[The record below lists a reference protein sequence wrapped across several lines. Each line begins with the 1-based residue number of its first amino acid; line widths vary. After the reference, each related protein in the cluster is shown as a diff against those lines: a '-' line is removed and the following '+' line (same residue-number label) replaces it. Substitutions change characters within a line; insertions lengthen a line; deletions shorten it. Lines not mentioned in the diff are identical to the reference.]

1 MFKSAERKKSQG
13 FTLAEVL
20 IVVAIIVILL
30 AVAIPNIISYY
41 RSLKLTELDDSAR
54 TIFMAAQ
61 NRLTAMKSAGE
72 DLSALS
78 DIDVDENAG
87 PGTGTGKYLAVTE
100 TQTDSLDSL
109 VPGGSIESQLHDNH
123 YVVEIDAKTGAVY
136 AVWYWEKEDFDYK
149 NESYDEVKPEKDK
162 RLDAGRMVG
171 YYGGSFVVRPN
182 IGQTP
187 MPSAQVI
194 NAEELKLE
202 ITVPGYTG
210 GSAPVINATVTLSD
224 RSGHKV
230 TIINEAKLDYDSGP
244 KNIYSGT
251 IVLDTLDD
259 TEYDGDGTAPFAGK
273 TKGKPFKEWVETYPG
288 SGIYTIEPGANF
300 DIEVKVTAV
309 DPAGSKDYLPQ
320 YIYWT
325 DVNSLFDSVDG
336 GTAKIAYGRHLQN
349 LDNSSGVTSSITGA
363 VQVRDIDFDATG
375 VDTVYSWFDTYKK
388 TAGTQRK
395 FTPIKNDN
403 LTSYD
408 GADHTISELIID
420 ETGENVGLFSDTD
433 AKLDNIRLVNADVK
447 GGNNVGALAGQYNGS
462 AITNCGAHVDEVSK
476 PATVTNSAYDTYK
489 VTGTGN
495 CVGGLVGNITSAAA
509 LSQSFASVKVTG
521 ATDVGGL
528 VGLVNSDSTFT
539 DCYSGGHTEGGT
551 YKSDANVTGTTGV
564 GGLVGSVAD
573 GKSLTLNKINY
584 STCSVKTSGTALET
598 GLLVGT
604 HTGANGTVI
613 KGSDFEKAYATG
625 EAFGSTGAKI
635 TIGLHDETAYLG
647 TDRGTNTVSDFIT
660 VPYDETLKTTVY
672 PYATNLKM
680 HYGDWVEETASA
692 SSLCYYEGYVGGT
705 EYNLWGYISPDP
717 TTAATLVKGLDGT
730 SGKLVAEDGYCIPV
744 LQGQPAPTSVT
755 VVSVDSTK
763 RPAETTTNTYDKF
776 TKIGTYTYGGNT
788 YDLYKID
795 KLLDTADGV
804 KIDNDYYHEIDLG
817 GAKYWFNP
825 FFACEIQKDEPSDK
839 TKPGAKEGAA
849 GTGSTLSGDFDGKV
863 VIRTARQLANLA
875 DATGSVY
882 NKGTEPQKDAQEREY
897 VQLLD
902 IDYNKY
908 DGNDLK
914 VGKTSAS
921 RQKPASLSTGSYDG
935 NHFLIRNLYLGD
947 STGEEAGTG
956 LFGRTRGEMKNI
968 RLVNIS
974 VTDANSAKKGYVG
987 ALAGRFQGDTV
998 TDCGVYV
1005 DNTAG
1010 NKPSGI
1016 SDAYTEFKIEGA
1028 DSRGGSDCVGGL
1040 IGGVNSEAVATF
1052 TSCFAAVK
1060 VESQDG
1066 DRVGGLIGS
1075 FSASQGDGK
1084 LINCYAGGHTSGG
1097 SYDGTNANVIGAKQ
1111 VGGLIGYVPG
1121 STKTPPDSHTV
1132 TISGINY
1139 STCSVKSNDNKI
1151 GLLIGDVDIDHK
1163 ASVEVDTAVSSTA
1176 YAVGAAYGSSGEA
1189 NPREETY
1196 LTSPQENTQTDFKT
1210 HAYDGTLTGDYPYQT
1225 NLDEHYGDWPPPVQ
1239 APGNS

>member
-87 PGTGTGKYLAVTE
+87 PSTGTGKYLAVTE
-100 TQTDSLDSL
+100 AQADSLASL
-109 VPGGSIESQLHDNH
+109 VPGGSIESQLHNNH
-123 YVVEIDAKTGAVY
+123 YVVEIDPKTGAVY

-259 TEYDGDGTAPFAGK
+259 TGYDGDGTAPFAGK

-325 DVNSLFDSVDG
+325 DVNSLFESVDG

-349 LDNSSGVTSSITGA
+349 LNNSSGVTSSITGA

-388 TAGTQRK
+388 IAGTQRK

-403 LTSYD
+403 LVSYD

-462 AITNCGAHVDEVSK
+462 AITNCGAYVDEVSK
-476 PATVTNSAYDTYK
+476 PATVADSAYDTYK

-495 CVGGLVGNITSAAA
+495 CVGGLVGNITSAAD

-528 VGLVNSDSTFT
+528 VGQVNSNSTFT

-551 YKSDANVTGTTGV
+551 YKSDANVTGTGTTGV

-584 STCSVKTSGTALET
+584 STCSVKTSGTASET
-598 GLLVGT
+598 GLFVGT

-635 TIGLHDETAYLG
+635 TIGLHDETAYLD
-647 TDRGTNTVSDFIT
+647 TDRGTNVIDPTNPFIT
-660 VPYDETLKTTVY
+660 VPYDDYLKTTAY

-680 HYGDWVEETASA
+680 HYGDWAKETATA
-692 SSLCYYEGYVGGT
+692 SSFCYYDVVNGT
-705 EYNLWGYISPDP
+705 YGVWGYIVDAAGGTP
-717 TTAATLVKGLDGT
+717 TFVNTLAKGDET
-730 SGKLVAEDGYCIPV
+730 HNVVTYAIDDGYCV
-744 LQGQPAPTSVT
+744 VVEHGQTAPTEVT
-755 VVSVDSTK
+755 VTEGAATKTYSVNATALANDVTV
-763 RPAETTTNTYDKF
+763 NTAR
-776 TKIGTYTYGGNT
+776 

-795 KLLDTADGV
+795 GLDGV
-804 KIDNDYYHEIDLG
+804 DKTTYYHEIDLG

-875 DATGSVY
+875 DATNSTVDSS
-882 NKGTEPQKDAQEREY
+882 NAAQKRAY

-902 IDYNKY
+902 IDYDKY
-908 DGNDLK
+908 SDMSLKGKSDGAYQAPAALNDS
-914 VGKTSAS
+914 G
-921 RQKPASLSTGSYDG
+921 GSYDG
-935 NHFLIRNLYLGD
+935 NHFLIRNLYI
-947 STGEEAGTG
+947 GEAADGTG
-956 LFGRTRGEMKNI
+956 LFGNTKGALSNI
-968 RLVNIS
+968 RLVNVS
-974 VTDANSAKKGYVG
+974 VTSGKQYVG
-987 ALAGRFQGDTV
+987 ALAGRYQGSATV
-998 TDCGVYV
+998 TDCGVYAENGTDYNNFMV
-1005 DNTAG
+1005 T
-1010 NKPSGI
+1010 
-1016 SDAYTEFKIEGA
+1016 
-1028 DSRGGSDCVGGL
+1028 GSDDSVGGL
-1040 IGGVNSEAVATF
+1040 IGSVNSGT
-1052 TSCFAAVK
+1052 TLDKCFAAVK
-1060 VESQDG
+1060 VSGKNE
-1066 DRVGGLIGS
+1066 VGGLIG
-1075 FSASQGDGK
+1075 K
-1084 LINCYAGGHTSGG
+1084 LNADKDKTTTLTDCYSGG
-1097 SYDGTNANVIGAKQ
+1097 RTESGTYVEANVSGTKR
-1111 VGGLIGYVPG
+1111 VGGLIGYVSG
-1121 STKTPPDSHTV
+1121 DNNSIATL
-1132 TISGINY
+1132 SGINY
-1139 STCSVKSNDNKI
+1139 STCSVSASDGGSDVA
-1151 GLLIGDVDIDHK
+1151 GLLVGGVQTKNDGTQT
-1163 ASVEVDTAVSSTA
+1163 ASV
-1176 YAVGAAYGSSGEA
+1176 AVGVTTDTVYATGTAIKGDLCSESS
-1189 NPREETY
+1189 Y
-1196 LTSPQENTQTDFKT
+1196 LTTDLDTVKGNSITEDNT
-1210 HAYDGTLTGDYPYQT
+1210 HAYDDTLTGAYPYLSGQT
-1225 NLDEHYGDWPPPVQ
+1225 DHHGDWVE
-1239 APGNS
+1239 